1 MQRMRNFLVFLILV
15 MLTVGSCKRFS
26 KKDYS
31 LTVQEY
37 MAKGMPD
44 PETSWSVNNYFKAHI
59 TLGTLKIYN
68 PKSLPRKQSRKSG
81 AVFSRIVNKE
91 ILKFF
96 DDPGLPLASRAMEI
110 MQFARLQNDLIGM
123 YSYLSDSV
131 KYYTEELPDIYIFA
145 LGVQD
150 KKLEIAGKIMNS
162 SEQRDIEF
170 QSGLPTVVY
179 NYLNIIKVILGE
191 QVKSKLYHLEDLER
205 LSLEVS
211 RSLDQNHKFILP
223 ADREALTTQ
232 IKNTIEES
240 PSIPIKENYIRT
252 LRVLNEGIN

>member
-1 MQRMRNFLVFLILV
+1 M
-15 MLTVGSCKRFS
+15 TGGSCKRVT

-31 LTVQEY
+31 LSVMEY
-37 MAKGMPD
+37 EKLGMPD
-44 PETSWSVNNYFKAHI
+44 PDKSWSVNNYFKAHI

-68 PKSLPRKQSRKSG
+68 PKSLPRKLSKKSG
-81 AVFSRIVNKE
+81 TVFSRIVNKE
-91 ILKFF
+91 ILLFF
-96 DDPGLPLASRAMEI
+96 DDPGLPLSSRAMEI

-145 LGVQD
+145 LSVQD

-162 SEQRDIEF
+162 SEERDIEF

-179 NYLNIIKVILGE
+179 NYLNIIKIILGE
-191 QVKSKLYHLEDLER
+191 QVKSKVYRLEDLER

-211 RSLDQNHKFILP
+211 RSLAQNHKFILP
-223 ADREALTTQ
+223 ADREALITM
-232 IKNTIEES
+232 IKSIIENS
-240 PSIPIKENYIRT
+240 PSGSIKENYIKT
-252 LRVLNEGIN
+252 LEIFND

>member
-1 MQRMRNFLVFLILV
+1 MNRMRFFLIFLILP
-15 MLTVGSCKRFS
+15 MLTGASCKRFTQ
-26 KKDYS
+26 KDYS

-37 MAKGMPD
+37 TAKGMPD
-44 PETSWSVNNYFKAHI
+44 PDKPWSVNNYFKAHI

-68 PKSLPRKQSRKSG
+68 PKSLPRKQSKKSG

-91 ILKFF
+91 ILLFF
-96 DDPGLPLASRAMEI
+96 DDPGLPLSSRAMEI

-145 LGVQD
+145 LSVQD

-162 SEQRDIEF
+162 SEERDIEF

-179 NYLNIIKVILGE
+179 NYLNIIKIILGE
-191 QVKSKLYHLEDLER
+191 QVKSKVYRMEDLER

-211 RSLDQNHKFILP
+211 RSLAQNHKFILP
-223 ADREALTTQ
+223 ADREALITM
-232 IKNTIEES
+232 IKSIIENS
-240 PSIPIKENYIRT
+240 PSGSIKENYIKT
-252 LRVLNEGIN
+252 LEIFND